1 MSFIKLTNILR
12 NDTRAKKKS
21 CRFFYKKMA
30 MTTRRNHLSHV
41 AHVDN
46 LQYLSI

>member
-1 MSFIKLTNILR
+1 MTPVQKR
-12 NDTRAKKKS
+12 KVVD
-21 CRFFYKKMA
+21 FFYKKMA